1 MLKTAICLWTLLIC
15 CALSEESFLQ
25 FKSKDRVGK
34 VRWNLSFEVVRSTEK
49 DPWKPGKKL
58 ILTSDE
64 YDYSASKAPT
74 LHLERSAAADL
85 KSSLEKFLEW
95 SEIAKKKGIREFSK
109 EMGEVALSR
118 SEKAKLVFSATGVG
132 ERRLSIAGIYESV
145 RMSESDAL
153 AIIGM
158 LQHLDKV
165 DTALS
170 LPQKTTDPR
179 EALFK

>member
-1 MLKTAICLWTLLIC
+1 
-15 CALSEESFLQ
+15 
-25 FKSKDRVGK
+25 
-34 VRWNLSFEVVRSTEK
+34 
-49 DPWKPGKKL
+49 
-58 ILTSDE
+58 
-64 YDYSASKAPT
+64 
-74 LHLERSAAADL
+74 
-85 KSSLEKFLEW
+85 
-95 SEIAKKKGIREFSK
+95 
-109 EMGEVALSR
+109 MGEVALSG